1 LREYSVLTI
10 REELSVTRAIERAV
24 EEHPLADDIYGAAA
38 WRIARELEC
47 GTPLVGVP
55 EGYRVLNLLPNREA
69 RTPGLLVRYFREGV
83 QMVTV
88 DWIEFYPYDEALA
101 VRPLA
106 YIK

>member
-1 LREYSVLTI
+1 MLTI

-38 WRIARELEC
+38 WRIAREPEC
-47 GTPLVGVP
+47 GTPLIGAP
-55 EGYRVLNLLPNREA
+55 EGCRVLNLPPNQEA
-69 RTPGLLVRYFREGV
+69 RTPGLLVRYSREGMQV
-83 QMVTV
+83 ITV

-106 YIK
+106 YIT